1 MSTQNTGETYESL
14 LDRYRQIVNIEKAA
28 NLLKWDQQTMMPEG
42 GTPARSQQRSAL
54 SSVAHEKL
62 VSEELGRLLEEV
74 DREALTPAQRANV
87 KEIEYRHDREA
98 SVPGEVAEKVTD
110 TESRAHDVWKV
121 AREEDDFESF
131 APVMKEVTDA
141 HIERAGHVDPD
152 ADPFAVMVG
161 ETVPGLSLERVETI
175 MQELKEG
182 LVPLIADI
190 RTNGRD
196 IETDAFKGSFDES
209 KQLELFE
216 DVLSFLG
223 YDWNRGRLDTSP
235 HPFTSGTQFDAR
247 VTSRTTEDNLLD
259 GFGAVMHEFGHAVY
273 MLGLSKEDYGTPLGE
288 ARSAA
293 IHESQSRFWEN
304 HVGLSEP
311 FWEEFLPTAKEHFP
325 QLEDVTPREA
335 YESATQVYE
344 DNLIRVNADELT
356 YHLHILVRTEIERAY
371 VDGEVTID
379 EIPEMW
385 NRKME
390 EYLGIRPPNDRLGC
404 LQDMS
409 WTLGFGGYYKFSI
422 GTVFAAQMTATMEED
437 LDDLDGLIRD
447 REFERIQEWQREH
460 IHSKGKRYPTDE
472 LVEEVTGEPL
482 TAEYLLDH
490 VHDKYESLYDLS

>member
-235 HPFTSGTQFDAR
+235 HPFSLGNQFDAR
-247 VTSRTTEDNLLD
+247 VTTRTDENNLLD
-259 GFGAVMHEFGHAVY
+259 GLGGVIHEFGHALY
-273 MLGLSKEDYGTPLGE
+273 MLGLPQEDYGTPLGE
-288 ARSAA
+288 ARSSA

-311 FWEEFLPTAKEHFP
+311 FWEEVLPIAKEHFP

-344 DNLIRVNADELT
+344 DNLIRVDADELT
-356 YHLHILVRTEIERAY
+356 YHLHILVRVETEQAY
-371 VDGEVTID
+371 LND
-379 EIPEMW
+379 EITIEEFPELW
-385 NRKME
+385 NQKME
-390 EYLGIRPPNDRLGC
+390 EYLGVRPPNDRLGC
-404 LQDMS
+404 LQDVAY
-409 WTLGFGGYYKFSI
+409 THGFGRFPKFSI
-422 GTVFAAQMTATMEED
+422 GNVFAAQFVQTMKED
-437 LDDLDGLIRD
+437 LGSLDKLIAN
-447 REFERIQEWQREH
+447 REFEAMREWQHEH
-460 IHSKGKRYPTDE
+460 IHSLGKRYPTDE
-472 LVEEVTGEPL
+472 LIEEVTSEPL
-482 TAEYLLDH
+482 TAEYFLDYIY
-490 VHDKYESLYDLS
+490 DKYESLYDL